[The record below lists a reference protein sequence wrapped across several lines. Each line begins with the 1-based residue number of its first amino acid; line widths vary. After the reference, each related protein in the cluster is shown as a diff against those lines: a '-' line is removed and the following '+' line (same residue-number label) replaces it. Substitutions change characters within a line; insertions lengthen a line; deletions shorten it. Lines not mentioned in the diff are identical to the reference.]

1 MEKGQIVTITIEDM
15 SAEGQG
21 IGKLYELAA
30 PDKAESGRAA
40 ADVGQKAETGAN
52 GAETAKA
59 AGALHGERNA
69 ETGAV
74 DRATGMA
81 QNRAE
86 AVQTGRG
93 FAIFVKDAI
102 VGDRVR
108 VELTKVKKHYAFGRV
123 TEILEAS
130 PERIEPFCPYQGAC
144 GGCAYGTLH
153 YDAQLALKEKQVRD
167 KLTRLGGL
175 SAPKVMPILGMGD
188 EDPEETPFRY
198 RNKASMPVSTG
209 GLLTKKGG
217 IQQPIHEPRVGF
229 YRAGTHE
236 VVDCE
241 DCWLQSEPAMAAA
254 NALRRFMEE
263 DHITS
268 YDPRWAKGLM
278 RHLIVRTAAG
288 TGEVMVILVINGKA
302 IPNAPK
308 LIRMLDDAISAI
320 PVYETGAL
328 AGVEFNLES
337 VVVNINSS
345 KTLEGQILGEECITI
360 AGKPTI
366 MEEVGGLSFEISPLS
381 FYQVNRAQMLRLY
394 DKVLEYAAL
403 QGDETVLDLYCG
415 VGTIGLFAAA
425 EMNRKAAAPN
435 HTAIRNTEEASSK
448 QEKTEAAAFNRA
460 AIQNTEE
467 TLASHETTESAA
479 PNRKKAG
486 RVIGIESIK
495 GAVLDANRNAVIN
508 GIVNARYVCGKAEEE
523 LPKMV
528 RTKAQEED
536 AARKAAK
543 QYGEAAAKKEL
554 LKDESLRI
562 TGADVVILD
571 PPRAGCEQAL
581 LEAVVQAAPDRIVY
595 VSCDPATLARDIKW
609 LGEHGYEFREA
620 TPCDMFPWTGHVE
633 TVVLLSHKKPDGHI
647 NVKVEFGEG
656 EGKVPLDNIAK
667 RAEEYKPKERVTYK
681 MIKEYIE
688 AKYGFKVHTAYIAEV
703 KRDLGLPM
711 YDAPNAVEELK
722 QPRKHP
728 APEKVEAIKDALK
741 HFEVI

>member
-130 PERIEPFCPYQGAC
+130 PERIKPFCPYQGAC

-188 EDPEETPFRY
+188 TDPEETPFRY

-435 HTAIRNTEEASSK
+435 HAAIRNTEEASSK

-633 TVVLLSHKKPDGHI
+633 TVCLLSKKCP
-647 NVKVEFGEG
+647 V
-656 EGKVPLDNIAK
+656 
-667 RAEEYKPKERVTYK
+667 
-681 MIKEYIE
+681 
-688 AKYGFKVHTAYIAEV
+688 
-703 KRDLGLPM
+703 
-711 YDAPNAVEELK
+711 
-722 QPRKHP
+722 
-728 APEKVEAIKDALK
+728 
-741 HFEVI
+741 

>member
-30 PDKAESGRAA
+30 PDKAGSDRAA

-52 GAETAKA
+52 EAETAKA
-59 AGALHGERNA
+59 AGTLCGERNA
-69 ETGAV
+69 EPGAV
-74 DRATGMA
+74 DRATAMA
-81 QNRAE
+81 QSHAE

-188 EDPEETPFRY
+188 TDPEETPFRY

-268 YDPRWAKGLM
+268 YDPRWEKGLM

-360 AGKPTI
+360 AGRPTI

-425 EMNRKAAAPN
+425 EMNRKAAA
-435 HTAIRNTEEASSK
+435 
-448 QEKTEAAAFNRA
+448 
-460 AIQNTEE
+460 
-467 TLASHETTESAA
+467 L
-479 PNRKKAG
+479 NRKKAG

-571 PPRAGCEQAL
+571 PPRAGCEQPL

-633 TVVLLSHKKPDGHI
+633 CVCLLS
-647 NVKVEFGEG
+647 KVEKQIPKIRLQEIWLEELEFHSG
-656 EGKVPLDNIAK
+656 DNIQVQ
-667 RAEEYKPKERVTYK
+667 YQDGSTTYS
-681 MIKEYIE
+681 YN
-688 AKYGFKVHTAYIAEV
+688 
-703 KRDLGLPM
+703 L
-711 YDAPNAVEELK
+711 
-722 QPRKHP
+722 
-728 APEKVEAIKDALK
+728 
-741 HFEVI
+741 